1 MRLSGTG
8 LGGSGRTTGSGK
20 NKLKEMGLINENTK
34 QEHLG
39 DDAGD
44 DGNDGG
50 DREGKPQN
58 A

>member
-1 MRLSGTG
+1 
-8 LGGSGRTTGSGK
+8 
-20 NKLKEMGLINENTK
+20 MGLINENTK

-39 DDAGD
+39 DDAGN

-50 DREGKPQN
+50 DREGKSQN

>member
-1 MRLSGTG
+1 
-8 LGGSGRTTGSGK
+8 
-20 NKLKEMGLINENTK
+20 MGLINENTK